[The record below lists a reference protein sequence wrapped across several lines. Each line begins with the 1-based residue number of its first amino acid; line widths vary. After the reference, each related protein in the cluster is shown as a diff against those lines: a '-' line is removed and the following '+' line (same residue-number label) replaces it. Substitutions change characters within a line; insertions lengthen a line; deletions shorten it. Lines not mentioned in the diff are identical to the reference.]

1 MPIVQRHSP
10 WLTIEGVLLI
20 LLGIGVLMAPMLAGI
35 AAGVLFGW
43 VLVISGILGVVAA
56 FAGRAEAHFGW
67 SLASAIIALGVG
79 VILLAQPLVGA
90 VTLSLFLGAYLLMDG
105 VTLMGLAVDQRKR
118 GARGWAWIAASGAL
132 DFVLAVAIVMMT
144 RTGAAI
150 LVGYLIGIDLIA
162 AGIGLVAAHQLG
174 KKAEAAA

>member
-1 MPIVQRHSP
+1 MPIVERHSP

-20 LLGIGVLMAPMLAGI
+20 LLGIGVLLAPMIAGVAAGI
-35 AAGVLFGW
+35 LFGW
-43 VLVISGILGVVAA
+43 VLVMAGVVGLASA

-79 VILLAQPLVGA
+79 VILIARPLMGA
-90 VTLSLFLGAYLLMDG
+90 VTISLFLAAYLLMDG
-105 VTLMGLAVDQRKR
+105 VTLMGLAMDQRKR

-132 DFVLAVAIVMMT
+132 DFVLAVAVVMLT

-150 LVGYLIGIDLIA
+150 LVGFMIGVDLIA
-162 AGIGLVAAHQLG
+162 AGIGLVAVHQLG
-174 KKAEAAA
+174 RKVEAA

>member
-1 MPIVQRHSP
+1 MPIVERHSP

-20 LLGIGVLMAPMLAGI
+20 LLGVGVLLAPMFAGI
-35 AAGVLFGW
+35 AAGILFGW
-43 VLVISGILGVVAA
+43 VLVMAGVVGLASA

-79 VILLAQPLVGA
+79 VILIARPLMGA
-90 VTLSLFLGAYLLMDG
+90 VTISLFLAAYLLMDG
-105 VTLMGLAVDQRKR
+105 VTLMGLAMDQRKR

-132 DFVLAVAIVMMT
+132 DFVLAVAVVMLT

-150 LVGYLIGIDLIA
+150 LVGFMIGVDLIA

-174 KKAEAAA
+174 RKVEAV

>member
-1 MPIVQRHSP
+1 MPIVERHSP

-20 LLGIGVLMAPMLAGI
+20 LLGMGVLLAPMFAGI
-35 AAGVLFGW
+35 AAGILFGW
-43 VLVISGILGVVAA
+43 VLVMAGVVGLASA

-79 VILLAQPLVGA
+79 LILIARPLMGA
-90 VTLSLFLGAYLLMDG
+90 VTISLFLAAYLLMDG
-105 VTLMGLAVDQRKR
+105 VTLMGLAMDQRKR

-132 DFVLAVAIVMMT
+132 DFVLAVGVVMLT

-150 LVGYLIGIDLIA
+150 LVGFMIGVDLIA

-174 KKAEAAA
+174 RKMETV